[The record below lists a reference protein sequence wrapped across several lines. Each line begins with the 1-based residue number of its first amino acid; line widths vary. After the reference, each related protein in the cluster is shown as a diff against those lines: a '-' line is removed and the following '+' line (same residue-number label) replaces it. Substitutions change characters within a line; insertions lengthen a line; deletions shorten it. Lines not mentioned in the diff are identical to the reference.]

1 MTVDQLIAFYKVKN
15 KSQLAKKIKK
25 GRSTMTE
32 WETNGIPPKSQAALE
47 ILTKGKLKAD
57 PNVLTA

>member
-1 MTVDQLIAFYKVKN
+1 MTVDQLITFYKVKN

-57 PNVLTA
+57 PEALTA

>member
-1 MTVDQLIAFYKVKN
+1 MTVDQLIAFYNVKN

-57 PNVLTA
+57 PEALTA